1 MIPAESN
8 GSGSRRDDHEVASDA
23 AAIPIL
29 NIYYLLCYAWNH
41 VQDQDTTRLRFQ
53 PHHGAL
59 DLLGKVLAG
68 GVNHLL
74 RRGLDR
80 GYLERREDLA
90 GIRGKLAVGET
101 AKRALKS
108 RARAACDFEELSPD
122 ILRNRILQASL
133 RRLLGRGGVNL
144 SPDVRKE
151 VRSAFRK
158 MPSVSALRLTRGAF
172 TRVQLAGGNRKL
184 YRFLLSVCRL
194 IHDSLLVDKRTGR
207 TVFRDFRRD
216 NATMWRLFEDF
227 ALGFYRREQSEFRV
241 RGQSPIRWSGREGTS
256 DANHALVP
264 GMKADLVLESSH
276 RRIIID
282 TKFHQT
288 VLPGDKLRSS
298 NLYQLLA
305 YLRNR
310 QATLPEGPA
319 HEGILLYARPGK
331 SVRVDVRLEGFRVRA
346 RTVNLNRPWREIHQ
360 AMLAVLSPPGHAS
373 VGPMS
378 WYGTSNPRKQGI
390 FT

>member
-1 MIPAESN
+1 VTRTESN
-8 GSGSRRDDHEVASDA
+8 GSGSHSDDHEAASDP

-41 VQDQDTTRLRFQ
+41 VQHQDTARLQFQ
-53 PHHGAL
+53 PHHTAS

-68 GVNHLL
+68 GVNHLV

-90 GIRGKLAVGET
+90 GIRGKFAVSET
-101 AKRALKS
+101 VKRALKA

-133 RRLLGRGGVNL
+133 LRLLSRGGIDL
-144 SPDVRKE
+144 SSDVRKE

-158 MPSVSALRLTRGAF
+158 MPAVSPLRLTRGAF

-194 IHDSLLVDKRTGR
+194 IHDSLLVDERTGR

-216 NATMWRLFEDF
+216 KATMWRLFEGF

-241 RGQSPIRWSGREGTS
+241 RGQSPIRWSGTEGTS
-256 DANHALVP
+256 DANRALVP

-282 TKFHQT
+282 TKFYQT
-288 VLPGDKLRSS
+288 VLPGDKLSS
-298 NLYQLLA
+298 NNLYQLLA

-310 QATLPEGPA
+310 QATLFDGPP

-331 SVRVDVRLEGFRVRA
+331 SVRADVRLEGFRVHA
-346 RTVNLNRPWREIHQ
+346 RTVNLNRPWHEIHQ
-360 AMLAVLSPPGHAS
+360 AMLAVLSPPGPAG
-373 VGPMS
+373 VGPLS
-378 WYGTSNPRKQGI
+378 R
-390 FT
+390 

>member
-8 GSGSRRDDHEVASDA
+8 GSGSRGDDHEAASDP

-41 VQDQDTTRLRFQ
+41 VQEQDTTRLQFQ
-53 PHHGAL
+53 PHHTAL

-90 GIRGKLAVGET
+90 GIRGKLAVSET
-101 AKRALKS
+101 AKRVLKA

-133 RRLLGRGGVNL
+133 RRLLSRGGIDL

-158 MPSVSALRLTRGAF
+158 MPSVSGLRLTRGAF

-194 IHDSLLVDKRTGR
+194 IHNSLLVDERTGR

-216 NATMWRLFEDF
+216 KATMWRLFEDF
-227 ALGFYRREQSEFRV
+227 ALGFYRSEQREFRV
-241 RGQSPIRWSGREGTS
+241 RGQSPIRWSGTEGTS
-256 DANHALVP
+256 DANRALIP

-282 TKFHQT
+282 TKFYQT
-288 VLPGDKLRSS
+288 VLPGDKLSSS

-310 QATLPEGPA
+310 QATLSEGSR
-319 HEGILLYARPGK
+319 HEGILLYAQPGK
-331 SVRVDVRLEGFRVRA
+331 SVRADVHLDGFQVQA
-346 RTVNLNRPWREIHQ
+346 LTVNLNRPWREIHQ
-360 AMLAVLSPPGHAS
+360 EMLAVLRPPDHAS
-373 VGPMS
+373 AGPTS
-378 WYGTSNPRKQGI
+378 WDSSSDPRKQVI
-390 FT
+390 FK

>member
-8 GSGSRRDDHEVASDA
+8 GSSSRRDDHEVANDA

-101 AKRALKS
+101 TKRALKA

-133 RRLLGRGGVNL
+133 RRLLSRGGVDL

-158 MPSVSALRLTRGAF
+158 MPGVSPLRLTRGAF

-241 RGQSPIRWSGREGTS
+241 RGQSPIRWSGREGTP
-256 DANHALVP
+256 DANRALVP

-282 TKFHQT
+282 TKFYRT
-288 VLPGDKLRSS
+288 VLPGGKLSSS
-298 NLYQLLA
+298 NLYQLVA

-310 QATLPEGPA
+310 QATLSDGPH

-331 SVRVDVRLEGFRVRA
+331 SVRADVRLEGFRVRA
-346 RTVNLNRPWREIHQ
+346 RTVDLNRPWREIHQ
-360 AMLAVLSPPGHAS
+360 AMLAVLSPSRHAS
-373 VGPMS
+373 VGP
-378 WYGTSNPRKQGI
+378 TSSHSTSDTRKQAI

>member
-1 MIPAESN
+1 MIRAESN
-8 GSGSRRDDHEVASDA
+8 GSSSRGDDHEAASEP

-101 AKRALKS
+101 TKRALKA

-133 RRLLGRGGVNL
+133 RRLLSRGVVDL

-158 MPSVSALRLTRGAF
+158 MPGVSPLRLTRGAF

-241 RGQSPIRWSGREGTS
+241 RGQSPIKWSGREGTP
-256 DANHALVP
+256 DANRALVP

-276 RRIIID
+276 RRVIID
-282 TKFHQT
+282 TKFYRT
-288 VLPGDKLRSS
+288 VLPGGKLSSS
-298 NLYQLLA
+298 NLYQLVA

-310 QATLPEGPA
+310 QATLSDGPH

-331 SVRVDVRLEGFRVRA
+331 SVRADVRLEGFRVRA
-346 RTVNLNRPWREIHQ
+346 RTVDLNRPWREIHQ
-360 AMLAVLSPPGHAS
+360 AMLAVLSPRGHAG
-373 VGPMS
+373 VGPIS
-378 WYGTSNPRKQGI
+378 SYNTSDPRKQAI
-390 FT
+390 FS

>member
-8 GSGSRRDDHEVASDA
+8 GSGSRSDDLKAASDP

-41 VQDQDTTRLRFQ
+41 VQDQETTRLRFQ
-53 PHHGAL
+53 PHDSAL

-90 GIRGKLAVGET
+90 GIRGKLAVSET
-101 AKRALKS
+101 AKRALKA

-122 ILRNRILQASL
+122 ILRNRILRASL
-133 RRLLGRGGVNL
+133 RLLSRDGIDL
-144 SPDVRKE
+144 SPDVRKD
-151 VRSAFRK
+151 VRSTFRK
-158 MPSVSALRLTRGAF
+158 MPSVSPLRLTRGAF
-172 TRVQLAGGNRKL
+172 TRVQFASGNRKL

-194 IHDSLLVDKRTGR
+194 IHDSLLVDNRTGR
-207 TVFRDFRRD
+207 TVFHDFRRD
-216 NATMWRLFEDF
+216 KATMWRLFEDF
-227 ALGFYRREQSEFRV
+227 ALGFYRSEQSEFRV

-256 DANHALVP
+256 DANRTLAP

-282 TKFHQT
+282 TKFYRT
-288 VLPGDKLRSS
+288 VLPGGKLSS
-298 NLYQLLA
+298 SHLYQILA

-310 QATLPEGPA
+310 QATRSDGPP
-319 HEGILLYARPGK
+319 HEGILLYAQPGK
-331 SVRVDVRLEGFRVRA
+331 SVRADVRLEGFRVQA

-360 AMLAVLSPPGHAS
+360 AMLGVLRPPSQEGVRSMAS
-373 VGPMS
+373 YS
-378 WYGTSNPRKQGI
+378 TSDPQPR
-390 FT
+390 